1 MSIDKIDI
9 PGLLGRMPLFSAL
22 SPEDLAHMASAT
34 REKRLQ
40 KGDRLFQR
48 GDQPKGF
55 FLVVW
60 GQVKLAFTSAQGNE
74 KVVEILGP
82 LQSFGEAVMFLD
94 QPYPVLGE
102 ALADTLVLHIGAA
115 AVFGQIEQDPR
126 FARKLLAGMS
136 IRLHSMVRDVESYAL
151 RSSTQR
157 VIGYLLQLAESVPCV
172 AQGERAVELPTSKQ
186 VIASRLSL
194 TPETLSR
201 IFHELSDAGLISVQ
215 GKHIVIHDAAS
226 SPNTTERPTY
236 LDGPDEYR
244 PWCPEGDSP
253 DG

>member
-1 MSIDKIDI
+1 MPTDKIDI
-9 PGLLGRMPLFSAL
+9 PGLLGRMPLFAAL
-22 SPEDLAHMASAT
+22 APEDLAHLAGAT
-34 REKRLQ
+34 RERRLH
-40 KGDRLFQR
+40 KGERLFQR
-48 GDQPKGF
+48 GEMPKGF

-60 GQVKLAFTSAQGNE
+60 GQIKLAFTSAQGNE

-102 ALADTLVLHIGAA
+102 ALADTLLLHIGSA

-136 IRLHSMVRDVESYAL
+136 IRLHTMVRDVESYAL

-157 VIGYLLQLAESVPCV
+157 VIGYLLQLAESAPRLP
-172 AQGERAVELPTSKQ
+172 ARGTTEIELPTSKQ

-215 GKHIVIHDAAS
+215 GKHIVIHDSARLA
-226 SPNTTERPTY
+226 EH
-236 LDGPDEYR
+236 D
-244 PWCPEGDSP
+244 
-253 DG
+253 

>member
-9 PGLLGRMPLFSAL
+9 PGLLSRMPLFSAL

-157 VIGYLLQLAESVPCV
+157 VIGYLLQLAESVPCF

-215 GKHIVIHDAAS
+215 GKHIVIHDAAKLA
-226 SPNTTERPTY
+226 EH
-236 LDGPDEYR
+236 D
-244 PWCPEGDSP
+244 
-253 DG
+253 

>member
-1 MSIDKIDI
+1 MSTDKIDI
-9 PGLLGRMPLFSAL
+9 PGLLSRMPLFSAL
-22 SPEDLAHMASAT
+22 SPEDLAHMAAAT

-60 GQVKLAFTSAQGNE
+60 GQIKLAFTSAQGNE

-215 GKHIVIHDAAS
+215 GKHIVIHDAAKLA
-226 SPNTTERPTY
+226 EH
-236 LDGPDEYR
+236 D
-244 PWCPEGDSP
+244 
-253 DG
+253 

>member
-1 MSIDKIDI
+1 MRDHQPINIETHLKNAV
-9 PGLLGRMPLFSAL
+9 LFNELGEEEIAL
-22 SPEDLAHMASAT
+22 IAKGT
-34 REKRLQ
+34 REVRCD
-40 KGDRLFQR
+40 KGDTIFHR
-48 GDQPKGF
+48 GDVCTGF
-55 FLVVW
+55 HIVVF

-102 ALADTLVLHIGAA
+102 ALSDTLLLHIGAG
-115 AVFGQIEQDPR
+115 AVFDQIEQDPR

-157 VIGYLLQLAESVPCV
+157 VIGYLLQLAESAPC
-172 AQGERAVELPTSKQ
+172 APGGRHEVELPTSKQ

-201 IFHELSDAGLISVQ
+201 IFHELSEAGLISVQ
-215 GKHIVIHDAAS
+215 GKHIVIHDAAK
-226 SPNTTERPTY
+226 
-236 LDGPDEYR
+236 LALHD
-244 PWCPEGDSP
+244 
-253 DG
+253 

>member
-1 MSIDKIDI
+1 MSTDKIDI
-9 PGLLGRMPLFSAL
+9 PGLLSRMPLFSAL
-22 SPEDLAHMASAT
+22 SPEDLAHMAAAT

-60 GQVKLAFTSAQGNE
+60 GQIKLAFTSAQGNE

-102 ALADTLVLHIGAA
+102 ALADTLVLHIGSG

-136 IRLHSMVRDVESYAL
+136 IRLHTMVRDVESYAL

-157 VIGYLLQLAESVPCV
+157 VIGYLLQLAESVPC
-172 AQGERAVELPTSKQ
+172 APKGEQAVELPTSKQ

-215 GKHIVIHDAAS
+215 GKHILIHDAARLA
-226 SPNTTERPTY
+226 EH
-236 LDGPDEYR
+236 D
-244 PWCPEGDSP
+244 
-253 DG
+253 